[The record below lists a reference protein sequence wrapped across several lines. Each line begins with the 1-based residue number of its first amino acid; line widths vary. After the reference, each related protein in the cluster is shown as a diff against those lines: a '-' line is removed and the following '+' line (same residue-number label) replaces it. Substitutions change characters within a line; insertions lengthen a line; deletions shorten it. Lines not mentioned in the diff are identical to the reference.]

1 MLKSMTAYGRAQSSS
16 SLGKW
21 VVEVHS
27 VNKRGLDF
35 HIYMSKDF
43 LQFDLEVRKWLSAS
57 IYRGQVSVRIFFQSE
72 VTLQSLGRLRGL
84 KKEMEKISS
93 ELQLPVEQIT
103 LPFLYEESKHFPV
116 DLEGQ
121 EDQLLSDLGS
131 VVDEALQAFLTMREK
146 EGEILVLAFEKHLNE
161 IQRLLQEAEGKLSG
175 MEERYRKKILD
186 KLEDYKEILLDDRD
200 RVLREVFFFVEKS
213 DVTEEIVRLKSH
225 IQQFRVLLRSE
236 ERGVGKAMDFLV
248 QEMSREINTL
258 ASKSDDLTVSTCAL
272 KMKSELEKIREQAQN
287 VE

>member
-1 MLKSMTAYGRAQSSS
+1 
-16 SLGKW
+16 
-21 VVEVHS
+21 
-27 VNKRGLDF
+27 
-35 HIYMSKDF
+35 
-43 LQFDLEVRKWLSAS
+43 
-57 IYRGQVSVRIFFQSE
+57 
-72 VTLQSLGRLRGL
+72 
-84 KKEMEKISS
+84 
-93 ELQLPVEQIT
+93 
-103 LPFLYEESKHFPV
+103 
-116 DLEGQ
+116 
-121 EDQLLSDLGS
+121 
-131 VVDEALQAFLTMREK
+131 
-146 EGEILVLAFEKHLNE
+146 
-161 IQRLLQEAEGKLSG
+161 